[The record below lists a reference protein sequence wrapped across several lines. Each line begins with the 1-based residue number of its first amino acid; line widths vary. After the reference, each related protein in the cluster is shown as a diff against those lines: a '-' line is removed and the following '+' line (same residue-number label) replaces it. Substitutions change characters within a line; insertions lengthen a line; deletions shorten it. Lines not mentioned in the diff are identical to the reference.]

1 MKRPAARPRAPPRPG
16 GKKVARDTAG
26 TKGGSKNASPGI
38 TQVRPH
44 SGKRDSAGRLIFPDA
59 PGFEPNLTPAQCI
72 KAGIFG
78 GCYFNPRG
86 GKPGILGREVKIDHK
101 EFPNSW
107 FKNVPEKFFLSRRYC
122 ASTNKYGVKSG
133 QDQAAWEMAG
143 WIREQDPRGWFQW
156 YCRFYQGRRSPDDAR
171 QIQRWK
177 ACAGF
182 LGRWRNQLC
191 SRINGSGRAFN
202 DAAVAPVIRQT
213 LLHWAYE
220 LTEFDWELWFTRG
233 LCAPLRP
240 AALRTMMSLRLVL
253 QQLCCAHRT
262 DASGHARF
270 LDNRLQGATP
280 ALANVRRLSKGFGKV
295 STPVRIFYQSTG
307 LDADR
312 FDEAFR
318 NSDLKAMV
326 QLMDSKQAIEN
337 LLEPKHPWAEDPRTV
352 GVLAAL
358 LMGLLASSVGEDDGA
373 IREEVSNAGA
383 IPALVRMLDSE
394 DSDAEQTAVIV
405 RLHVRTGQSC
415 GAAFECG
422 AVPKLIQLLQHT
434 LPGLRGAAASC
445 LRNMCA
451 APFFA
456 LKVYHQFPVS
466 TGHMPWGS
474 IL

>member
-1 MKRPAARPRAPPRPG
+1 
-16 GKKVARDTAG
+16 
-26 TKGGSKNASPGI
+26 
-38 TQVRPH
+38 
-44 SGKRDSAGRLIFPDA
+44 
-59 PGFEPNLTPAQCI
+59 
-72 KAGIFG
+72 
-78 GCYFNPRG
+78 
-86 GKPGILGREVKIDHK
+86 
-101 EFPNSW
+101 
-107 FKNVPEKFFLSRRYC
+107 
-122 ASTNKYGVKSG
+122 
-133 QDQAAWEMAG
+133 
-143 WIREQDPRGWFQW
+143 
-156 YCRFYQGRRSPDDAR
+156 
-171 QIQRWK
+171 
-177 ACAGF
+177 
-182 LGRWRNQLC
+182 
-191 SRINGSGRAFN
+191 
-202 DAAVAPVIRQT
+202 
-213 LLHWAYE
+213 
-220 LTEFDWELWFTRG
+220 
-233 LCAPLRP
+233 
-240 AALRTMMSLRLVL
+240 MMSLRLVL

-394 DSDAEQTAVIV
+394 DSDAEQTAVIALKYLTEDC
-405 RLHVRTGQSC
+405 RQSC

-445 LRNMCA
+445 LRNMCVDSSECHQCMAELGGISALVGQLDFPLQVGNDHDHDLMLEAVWNLEDMVVDTDGGALEGPVRLAVEAGAVDKLQKLRQA
-451 APFFA
+451 ASGELIGA
-456 LKVYHQFPVS
+456 LDKLLLTLRQGFVKEAAS
-466 TGHMPWGS
+466 RS
-474 IL
+474 